1 MGRDFQLGDKLASQG
16 DILQDTALVSD
27 QFRLC
32 QGQLADEPLQVVA
45 LECAFSLRVEC
56 LPHLDEIV
64 DVCLIYGHT
73 VRLRLAQEGVNN
85 DSDEE
90 I

>member
-32 QGQLADEPLQVVA
+32 QGQLADEPLQVGRKTA
-45 LECAFSLRVEC
+45 
-56 LPHLDEIV
+56 
-64 DVCLIYGHT
+64 
-73 VRLRLAQEGVNN
+73 
-85 DSDEE
+85 
-90 I
+90 

>member
-1 MGRDFQLGDKLASQG
+1 MVSTRFAKDACATVAGLSIQGSFSQAPRRGRLHDLP
-16 DILQDTALVSD
+16 AL
-27 QFRLC
+27 
-32 QGQLADEPLQVVA
+32 
-45 LECAFSLRVEC
+45 
-56 LPHLDEIV
+56 LDEIV

-85 DSDEE
+85 DGDEE